1 MSSRCFSRLLL
12 ATATA
17 LVVPS
22 AAALADP
29 SARVAR
35 ISFIGG
41 PVSFRPASLDEWSL
55 ASLNYPL
62 TVGDHLWTDRGGR
75 SELQLGAT
83 VVRLA
88 PSTAF
93 SVLNLDDHTAQLRL
107 AQGAIS
113 VRVRSLNDSDVIEI
127 DTPNGVVSLLRAGL
141 YRVDVN
147 EAGDSSTVT
156 VRQGEADVAVG
167 GSAFPLRREQSVVLT
182 GAGGP
187 GGIDA
192 PQSAVRNAVGIDDF
206 EDWCLT
212 RDRRA
217 ENTQS
222 VRYVSPEMIGY
233 EDLDANGTWQVVPDY
248 GPVWMPRV
256 RAEWVP
262 YRFGHWA
269 WVEPWGW
276 TWIDDASWGF
286 APFHYGRWAYL
297 PARGWAWV
305 PGAVVARPVYA
316 PALVA
321 FVGGP
326 GWNVSVRL
334 GNGPIGWFPLG
345 PREVF
350 VPAYR
355 VTPEYVQRVNV
366 SHVTNVNVTNINV
379 TNITYVNRAVPG
391 AMTAVPRETFVQAR
405 PVATAAVAISREQ
418 AQAAAV
424 VGATAPAAPQR
435 ASFAGQAQAPAPMP
449 PAAAATRQVVVRSA
463 PPRPSAPFAA
473 KQAALEQHPGQPVD
487 EATENAIRARTPQ
500 APASHPLVRA
510 AAPSR
515 SAPVAGAPAGVPA
528 AGAAVAGAPIAPSRA
543 PDPKAAQPSPSA
555 PAASAPARDNRE
567 RGNRETPP
575 PAAPAAAASAP
586 SAPAAPRP
594 NPPAAP
600 EAPAA
605 RSNPAGARAA
615 APVVPPDLAAR
626 HAQERAAIE
635 ARHAQERAALQAR
648 HEQEQRQA
656 AEAQQ
661 RTQIQQHHQEEMKAL
676 QERQKQERAAVQ
688 KRQEEERKKKGS
700 TERERPH

>member
-17 LVVPS
+17 FVVPS
-22 AAALADP
+22 AVALADP

-75 SELQLGAT
+75 SELQLGST

-113 VRVRSLNDSDVIEI
+113 VRVRSLNDSDVVEI
-127 DTPNGVVSLLRAGL
+127 DTPNGVVSLLRTGL

-156 VRQGEADVAVG
+156 VRQGEADVAAG
-167 GSAFPLRREQSVVLT
+167 GSAFPLRREESAVLT

-187 GGIDA
+187 GGPDA
-192 PQSAVRNAVGIDDF
+192 PQPAVRNAVGIDDF

-212 RDRRA
+212 RDRRT
-217 ENTQS
+217 ENTQT

-286 APFHYGRWAYL
+286 APFHYGRWAFL

-321 FVGGP
+321 FVGGSS
-326 GWNVSVRL
+326 WNVSVRL
-334 GNGPIGWFPLG
+334 GSGPIGWFPLG

-355 VTPEYVQRVNV
+355 VTPEYVRRVNV

-379 TNITYVNRAVPG
+379 TTITYVNREVPG
-391 AMTAVPRETFVQAR
+391 AITAVPRETFVQAR
-405 PVATAAVAISREQ
+405 PVAIAAVAIPREQ
-418 AQAAAV
+418 ARVAAV
-424 VGATAPAAPQR
+424 VGTTAPAAPQR
-435 ASFAGQAQAPAPMP
+435 ASFAGVAQASAPMP
-449 PAAAATRQVVVRSA
+449 PAAAVTRQVVVRSA

-487 EATENAIRARTPQ
+487 EATENAIRARTAQ
-500 APASHPLVRA
+500 TAASHPLVRA
-510 AAPSR
+510 VASSR
-515 SAPVAGAPAGVPA
+515 VAPVAGAPA
-528 AGAAVAGAPIAPSRA
+528 AGAPATSRA
-543 PDPKAAQPSPSA
+543 PVAGAAQPSPSA
-555 PAASAPARDNRE
+555 PPASAPARDRE
-567 RGNRETPP
+567 RGSRETPPP
-575 PAAPAAAASAP
+575 PAAPAP
-586 SAPAAPRP
+586 PPAPRP
-594 NPPAAP
+594 APPTVSAAP
-600 EAPAA
+600 AV
-605 RSNPAGARAA
+605 RSNPAVAPPA
-615 APVVPPDLAAR
+615 APVVPADLAAR
-626 HAQERAAIE
+626 HAQERAEIE
-635 ARHAQERAALQAR
+635 ARHVKELAALQAK
-648 HEQEQRQA
+648 HQQEQKQA
-656 AEAQQ
+656 TEAQQ
-661 RTQIQQHHQEEMKAL
+661 RALLQQQHQQELKAL
-676 QERQKQERAAVQ
+676 QDKQKQEHAAVQ

-700 TERERPH
+700 TERERQH

>member
-41 PVSFRPASLDEWSL
+41 PVSFRPASLDEWSV

-75 SELQLGAT
+75 SELQLGST

-107 AQGAIS
+107 AQGAVS
-113 VRVRSLNDSDVIEI
+113 VRVRSLDDSDVIEI
-127 DTPNGVVSLLRAGL
+127 DTPNGVVSLLRPGL

-156 VRQGEADVAVG
+156 VRQGEVDVAAG
-167 GSAFPLRREQSVVLT
+167 GSAFPLRREQSAVLA

-187 GGIDA
+187 GGPDA
-192 PQSAVRNAVGIDDF
+192 PQPAVRNAVGIDDF

-212 RDRRA
+212 RDRRS
-217 ENTQS
+217 ENTQAA
-222 VRYVSPEMIGY
+222 RYVSPEMIGY
-233 EDLDANGTWQVVPDY
+233 EDLDANGTWQVEPDY

-256 RAEWVP
+256 RADWVP
-262 YRFGHWA
+262 YRYGHWA

-286 APFHYGRWAYL
+286 APFHYGRWAFL

-326 GWNVSVRL
+326 SWSVSLRL
-334 GNGPIGWFPLG
+334 GSGPIGWFPLG

-355 VTPEYVQRVNV
+355 VTPGYVQRVNV
-366 SHVTNVNVTNINV
+366 AHVTNVNVTNINV

-391 AMTAVPRETFVQAR
+391 AMTAVSRDTFTQAR
-405 PVATAAVAISREQ
+405 PVAAAAVAISREQ
-418 AQAAAV
+418 AQGASV
-424 VGATAPAAPQR
+424 VGTAAPVAPQR
-435 ASFAGQAQAPAPMP
+435 ASFAGQAQRGAPMP
-449 PAAAATRQVVVRSA
+449 PPAAIARQVVVRTA
-463 PPRPSAPFAA
+463 PPPPPAPFAT
-473 KQAALEQHPGQPVD
+473 KQAALEQHPGRPVD
-487 EATENAIRARTPQ
+487 APTVNAVPPAAQ
-500 APASHPLVRA
+500 APVNHPLVRVMAAPRVAPGAASQVPAQPVAAPVPPARPVTPAAQPGPSAPPA
-510 AAPSR
+510 AAPARERERPESR
-515 SAPVAGAPAGVPA
+515 DKPPAPVAP
-528 AGAAVAGAPIAPSRA
+528 
-543 PDPKAAQPSPSA
+543 
-555 PAASAPARDNRE
+555 
-567 RGNRETPP
+567 TP
-575 PAAPAAAASAP
+575 
-586 SAPAAPRP
+586 APAAPRSNP
-594 NPPAAP
+594 PTVTNPPAAATGAGSSP
-600 EAPAA
+600 QSARPAT
-605 RSNPAGARAA
+605 
-615 APVVPPDLAAR
+615 PVVAPDLAAR
-626 HAQERAAIE
+626 HAQERAAID
-635 ARHAQERAALQAR
+635 ARHAQELAALQAK
-648 HEQEQRQA
+648 HQQEQKQA
-656 AEAQQ
+656 LEAEQRASLAQQ
-661 RTQIQQHHQEEMKAL
+661 HQQELKAL
-676 QERQKQERAAVQ
+676 QEKQKQERAAIQ

-700 TERERPH
+700 A

>member
-12 ATATA
+12 ATAAA
-17 LVVPS
+17 LLVPS

-75 SELQLGAT
+75 SELQLGST
-83 VVRLA
+83 VVRIA

-113 VRVRSLNDSDVIEI
+113 VRVRSLDDSDVIEI

-156 VRQGEADVAVG
+156 VRQGEADVAAG
-167 GSAFPLRREQSVVLT
+167 GSAFPLRREQSTVLT

-187 GGIDA
+187 GRADA
-192 PQSAVRNAVGIDDF
+192 PQPTIHNAVGIDDF

-217 ENTQS
+217 ENTQAA
-222 VRYVSPEMIGY
+222 RYVSPEMIGY
-233 EDLDANGTWQVVPDY
+233 EDLDANGTWQVVSDY

-276 TWIDDASWGF
+276 TWIDDAPWGF
-286 APFHYGRWAYL
+286 APFHYGRWAFL

-321 FVGGP
+321 FVGGSS
-326 GWNVSVRL
+326 WSVSVRL
-334 GNGPIGWFPLG
+334 GSGPIGWFPLG
-345 PREVF
+345 PREVY

-366 SHVTNVNVTNINV
+366 AHVTNVNVTNINV
-379 TNITYVNRAVPG
+379 TNITYVNRGVPG
-391 AMTAVPRETFVQAR
+391 AITAVPRETFVQAR
-405 PVATAAVAISREQ
+405 SVAAAAVAIPREQ
-418 AQAAAV
+418 AQAAAI
-424 VGATAPAAPQR
+424 VGTTAPAAPQR
-435 ASFAGQAQAPAPMP
+435 ASFAGQAPQAPAPMP
-449 PAAAATRQVVVRSA
+449 PAAAVTRQVVVRSA
-463 PPRPSAPFAA
+463 PPRPAAPFAA

-500 APASHPLVRA
+500 APGSHPLVRA
-510 AAPSR
+510 VASSRAAPVTGAPAA
-515 SAPVAGAPAGVPA
+515 SAPVTGAPAASPPAAGAPAASRALIPA
-528 AGAAVAGAPIAPSRA
+528 AV
-543 PDPKAAQPSPSA
+543 QPTPSA
-555 PAASAPARDNRE
+555 PPAGAPARDNRE
-567 RGNRETPP
+567 RGSRETPP
-575 PAAPAAAASAP
+575 PPAAPSAAAPA
-586 SAPAAPRP
+586 PRP
-594 NPPAAP
+594 SPPTVS
-600 EAPAA
+600 EAPAV
-605 RSNPAGARAA
+605 RSNPAGARTA
-615 APVVPPDLAAR
+615 APVVAPDLAAR

-635 ARHAQERAALQAR
+635 ARHVQERAALQAK
-648 HEQEQRQA
+648 HEQEQQQA
-656 AEAQQ
+656 AEERQRAQL
-661 RTQIQQHHQEEMKAL
+661 QQHHQEEMKAL
-676 QERQKQERAAVQ
+676 QDRQKQERAAVQ
-688 KRQEEERKKKGS
+688 KRQEEERKKKGA
-700 TERERPH
+700 TDH